1 MRVPYTSIS
10 LNKLAALRIHKDSNN
25 SQLPSCVIAFGDSE
39 GGEFWVEDPAGT
51 HHPPRSAI
59 KEPWQSHL
67 LGKKIDARNRFVQF
81 DPRSWHCIYPV
92 KKGVRYSA
100 VYYALNHLSKM

>member
-1 MRVPYTSIS
+1 MRVPHTSIS

-25 SQLPSCVIAFGDSE
+25 SQLPSCVIAFGDFE
-39 GGEFWVEDPAGT
+39 GGEFLVEDPAGT

-67 LGKKIDARNRFVQF
+67 LGKKIDVRN
-81 DPRSWHCIYPV
+81 
-92 KKGVRYSA
+92 
-100 VYYALNHLSKM
+100 